1 MRADHPKDQAVGV
14 MMLTQQYI
22 QQLVDLALKEDIGSG
37 DITAELVRSDTNARA
52 VVVSRETGVLCGST
66 FVNTVFSMLDAEIN
80 IDWFKSDG
88 DLLEPDDTLFT
99 VSGNARKIL
108 TGERTALNFL
118 QLLSGT
124 ATLAFRFANSVE
136 GTNVRLLDTRKTI
149 PGLRL
154 AQKYAVTCGG
164 CHNHRIGLY
173 DAFLIKE
180 NHIEAC
186 GGIAD
191 AISAARKSAPGKTV
205 EIEVETLNEL
215 QLALAANPDRIMLDN
230 FSEAMLREAVAA
242 NAGQCELEASG
253 NITELNLRSIAET
266 GIDFISIGALTKR
279 VEPLDL
285 SMRLER

>member
-1 MRADHPKDQAVGV
+1 
-14 MMLTQQYI
+14 MLTQQYI
-22 QQLVDLALKEDIGSG
+22 QQLADLALKEDIGSG

-88 DLLEPDDTLFT
+88 DLLEPNDTLFT

-124 ATLAFRFANSVE
+124 ATLAYRFANSVE
-136 GTNVRLLDTRKTI
+136 GTSVRLLDTRKTI

>member
-1 MRADHPKDQAVGV
+1 
-14 MMLTQQYI
+14 MLTQQYI

-88 DLLEPDDTLFT
+88 DLLEPNDTLFT

-124 ATLAFRFANSVE
+124 ATLAYRFANSVE
-136 GTNVRLLDTRKTI
+136 GTSVRLLDTRKTI

>member
-1 MRADHPKDQAVGV
+1 
-14 MMLTQQYI
+14 MLTQQYI

-66 FVNTVFSMLDAEIN
+66 FVDAVFSMLDAEIN

-136 GTNVRLLDTRKTI
+136 GTSVRLLDTRKTI

-279 VEPLDL
+279 VEPIDL

>member
-1 MRADHPKDQAVGV
+1 
-14 MMLTQQYI
+14 MLTQQYI

-37 DITAELVRSDTNARA
+37 DITAELVRSDANARA

-66 FVNTVFSMLDAEIN
+66 FVDAVFSMLDAEIN

-88 DLLEPDDTLFT
+88 DLLEPNDTLFT

-136 GTNVRLLDTRKTI
+136 GTSVRLLDTRKTI

-242 NAGQCELEASG
+242 NAGRCELEASG

>member
-1 MRADHPKDQAVGV
+1 
-14 MMLTQQYI
+14 MLTQQYI

-66 FVNTVFSMLDAEIN
+66 FVDAVFSMLDAEIN

-88 DLLEPDDTLFT
+88 DLLEPNDTLFT

-124 ATLAFRFANSVE
+124 ATLAYRFANSVE
-136 GTNVRLLDTRKTI
+136 GTSVRLLDTRKTI

>member
-1 MRADHPKDQAVGV
+1 
-14 MMLTQQYI
+14 MLTQQYI

-124 ATLAFRFANSVE
+124 ATIAYRFANSVE
-136 GTNVRLLDTRKTI
+136 GTSVRLLDTRKTI

>member
-1 MRADHPKDQAVGV
+1 
-14 MMLTQQYI
+14 MLTQQYI

-37 DITAELVRSDTNARA
+37 DITAELVRPDTNARA

-136 GTNVRLLDTRKTI
+136 GTSVRLLDTRKTI

>member
-1 MRADHPKDQAVGV
+1 
-14 MMLTQQYI
+14 MLTQQYI

-136 GTNVRLLDTRKTI
+136 GTSVRLLDTRKTI

-191 AISAARKSAPGKTV
+191 AINAARKSAPGKTV

>member
-1 MRADHPKDQAVGV
+1 
-14 MMLTQQYI
+14 MLTQQYI

-37 DITAELVRSDTNARA
+37 DITAELVRSDANARA

-66 FVNTVFSMLDAEIN
+66 FVDAVFSMLDAEIN

-88 DLLEPDDTLFT
+88 DLLEPNDTLFT

-136 GTNVRLLDTRKTI
+136 GTSVRLLDTRKTI

-186 GGIAD
+186 GGVAD

-215 QLALAANPDRIMLDN
+215 QLALTANPDRIMLDN

>member
-1 MRADHPKDQAVGV
+1 
-14 MMLTQQYI
+14 MLTQQYI
-22 QQLVDLALKEDIGSG
+22 QQLADLALKEDIGSG

-66 FVNTVFSMLDAEIN
+66 FVDAVFSMLDAEIN

-136 GTNVRLLDTRKTI
+136 GTSVRLLDTRKTI

-285 SMRLER
+285 SMRLERG

>member
-1 MRADHPKDQAVGV
+1 MKNDIALQASI
-14 MMLTQQYI
+14 I
-22 QQLVDLALKEDIGSG
+22 QSVTNALAEDIGSG
-37 DITAELVRSDTNARA
+37 DITAMLIDEKKQYSVKVIAREA
-52 VVVSRETGVLCGST
+52 ATICGAAW
-66 FVNTVFSMLDAEIN
+66 VNEAFLQVDPNVAIE
-80 IDWFKSDG
+80 WHVSDG
-88 DLLEPDDTLFT
+88 DSVASNQTIFIAMGKAQ
-99 VSGNARKIL
+99 SIL
-108 TGERTALNFL
+108 TAERTALNFL

-124 ATLAFRFANSVE
+124 ATTCSHYAQAISNYK
-136 GTNVRLLDTRKTI
+136 TKILDTRKTI

-154 AQKYAVTCGG
+154 AQKYAALCGG
-164 CHNHRIGLY
+164 CVNHRVGLY

>member
-1 MRADHPKDQAVGV
+1 
-14 MMLTQQYI
+14 MLTQQYI

-66 FVNTVFSMLDAEIN
+66 FVDAVFSMLDAEIN

-88 DLLEPDDTLFT
+88 DLLEPNDTLFT

-124 ATLAFRFANSVE
+124 ATLAFRFANFVE
-136 GTNVRLLDTRKTI
+136 GTSVRLLDTRKTI

-191 AISAARKSAPGKTV
+191 AINAARKSAPGKTV

>member
-1 MRADHPKDQAVGV
+1 
-14 MMLTQQYI
+14 MLTQQYI

-136 GTNVRLLDTRKTI
+136 GTSVRLLDTRKTI

>member
-1 MRADHPKDQAVGV
+1 
-14 MMLTQQYI
+14 MLTQQYI

-66 FVNTVFSMLDAEIN
+66 FVDAVFSMLDAEIN

-88 DLLEPDDTLFT
+88 DLLEPNDTLFT

-124 ATLAFRFANSVE
+124 ATLAFRFANFVE
-136 GTNVRLLDTRKTI
+136 GTSVRLLDTRKTI

-164 CHNHRIGLY
+164 CHNHRIGLH

>member
-1 MRADHPKDQAVGV
+1 
-14 MMLTQQYI
+14 MLTQQYI

-66 FVNTVFSMLDAEIN
+66 FVDAVFSMLDAEIN

-88 DLLEPDDTLFT
+88 DLLEPNDTLFT

-136 GTNVRLLDTRKTI
+136 GTSVRLLDTRKTI

>member
-1 MRADHPKDQAVGV
+1 
-14 MMLTQQYI
+14 MLTQQYI

-66 FVNTVFSMLDAEIN
+66 FVNSVFSMLDAEIN

-136 GTNVRLLDTRKTI
+136 GTSVRLLDTRKTI